1 MGLRVSSV
9 LPLGQLG
16 DVGKRLP
23 LLGLPISASA
33 KQGLVEAPEKEA
45 PSTNVW
51 HRTSLGAT
59 SSDVMSRP
67 EGRRAPGHGN
77 NLVPLAGGSSAW
89 I

>member
-23 LLGLPISASA
+23 LLGLPISASG

-45 PSTNVW
+45 PSTNV
-51 HRTSLGAT
+51 
-59 SSDVMSRP
+59 
-67 EGRRAPGHGN
+67 
-77 NLVPLAGGSSAW
+77 
-89 I
+89 